1 LIGVAQRLNGKVN
14 GILNS
19 QPLDNLDMHAYVVTT
34 DGRAYTAIS
43 RIPHEIGPQL
53 LTLNTIGGIIG
64 WMFAVTQT
72 NRARNG
78 YMLTGI

>member
-1 LIGVAQRLNGKVN
+1 
-14 GILNS
+14 
-19 QPLDNLDMHAYVVTT
+19 MHAYVVTT

-43 RIPHEIGPQL
+43 RIPNEIGPQL

>member
-1 LIGVAQRLNGKVN
+1 ML
-14 GILNS
+14 
-19 QPLDNLDMHAYVVTT
+19 
-34 DGRAYTAIS
+34 S